1 MTMDPIEETS
11 IALMEESAIAT
22 HHQLL
27 DIMMDESRTDDH
39 DNNNN
44 NNNNKSNDI
53 YEEEEEDSGILD
65 RATCMSVEE
74 DDDENY
80 NETVLRA
87 VISSNKHKSN
97 KQIPQFSKRK
107 FLAAPP
113 PPTTATQ
120 EIAYSHGITTKSSIA
135 MMTPQHKPKQS
146 SAYHTSATLVS
157 PLTVADDDDNDND
170 HASSSSSSPSAVST
184 SPTSIMTPVGMT
196 SICDMSSIAG
206 GNTTVHGDI
215 VLMERNHH
223 CLVSPSSTHV
233 DELLLDPPLS
243 FRQHPLRKK
252 EAAKAILL
260 DEGTTAEEDGEHEVA
275 PEALLKRLQLNDEDD
290 DKDHRQ
296 MIVSPSRSNTSQQ
309 GKDSNHPKSS
319 IGHHRAYINIQQPD
333 HKQDEGLISKRLQDI
348 EFKKLALHRKR
359 ISLEQRLFDFVDSE
373 KRMRVMMGSPFSSPG
388 SSAASMYNFN
398 HNNNQSLN
406 GTSLNHSLQS
416 TQSLLL
422 QPPTPSPHKR
432 LMHSKHNHIHQRSPN
447 NNCMHPHQNGDQM
460 VLDYPWHDPRAAKN
474 NNNNNNNSDNA
485 NDEKGI
491 AYYYTG
497 PLNKIKQPHGVG
509 TMRFLDGQEYEG
521 QVYAGYRW
529 GMGTNRWPDGQ
540 IYFGEW
546 EDHSRNGRG
555 THTWKDGRRVTG
567 QWSGGHL
574 NGRVIFSWP
583 NGASYDG
590 ECRMGKKHGRGTHT
604 WANGRLYTGNFE
616 NGKEH
621 GFGSLTQSDCR
632 YRGNFEKGKRCGIG
646 MQIWRNKTYDGEWKN
661 NKADGKG
668 RIVWQNGATYTGE
681 FTAGKYHGL
690 GGMLFYSSTMVDVLV

>member
-1 MTMDPIEETS
+1 MTMDHIEETS
-11 IALMEESAIAT
+11 IALMEESTIAT

-27 DIMMDESRTDDH
+27 DIMMDESRAD

-44 NNNNKSNDI
+44 NNSNNNSNHI
-53 YEEEEEDSGILD
+53 YEEEEDSGMLD
-65 RATCMSVEE
+65 RATCMSVDE

-80 NETVLRA
+80 NESVLRA
-87 VISSNKHKSN
+87 VINNNNNNNNNQQKANKRI
-97 KQIPQFSKRK
+97 IPQSSDHGSKRK
-107 FLAAPP
+107 FLPAPP
-113 PPTTATQ
+113 TQ
-120 EIAYSHGITTKSSIA
+120 PSHEITTTKVA
-135 MMTPQHKPKQS
+135 MTPQHKLKQS
-146 SAYHTSATLVS
+146 SAYNPSATLVS
-157 PLTVADDDDNDND
+157 PLTMADIDND
-170 HASSSSSSPSAVST
+170 HDNDHSSSSSPSAVST
-184 SPTSIMTPVGMT
+184 SPTSVMTPVGMT
-196 SICDMSSIAG
+196 SIGDMSSIVG
-206 GNTTVHGDI
+206 GTTVAGDI
-215 VLMERNHH
+215 IESTH

-233 DELLLDPPLS
+233 DE
-243 FRQHPLRKK
+243 FVGEQRTYHPSRPNHPKQIK
-252 EAAKAILL
+252 NQAAKAIIL
-260 DEGTTAEEDGEHEVA
+260 EEEERPPEDEHEVA
-275 PEALLKRLQLNDEDD
+275 PEALLKRLQLNDDHED
-290 DKDHRQ
+290 RQ
-296 MIVSPSRSNTSQQ
+296 MIVSPSRSYASHQKN
-309 GKDSNHPKSS
+309 NHV
-319 IGHHRAYINIQQPD
+319 GQHHHRFINIQQPD
-333 HKQDEGLISKRLQDI
+333 KIQDEGLISKRLQDI

-373 KRMRVMMGSPFSSPG
+373 KRMRVMIGSPFSSPG
-388 SSAASMYNFN
+388 SSSAASMYN
-398 HNNNQSLN
+398 HSMTGGISLN
-406 GTSLNHSLQS
+406 QSLQS

-422 QPPTPSPHKR
+422 RPPTPSPHKR
-432 LMHSKHNHIHQRSPN
+432 HQQQNQQRSP
-447 NNCMHPHQNGDQM
+447 MHSHQNGDQM
-460 VLDYPWHDPRAAKN
+460 VLDFPWKDPRAKN
-474 NNNNNNNSDNA
+474 NNINA
-485 NDEKGI
+485 DNDEQVI

-497 PLNKIKQPHGVG
+497 PLNKIKQPHGIG

-540 IYFGEW
+540 VYVGEW
-546 EDHSRNGRG
+546 DDHSRNGRG

-590 ECRMGKKHGRGTHT
+590 DCRMGKKHGRGTHT

-646 MQIWRNKTYDGEWKN
+646 MQIWKNKTYDGEWKN

-668 RIVWQNGATYTGE
+668 RIVWQNGSTYTGE

-690 GGMLFYSSTMVDVLV
+690 GGMLFCSSYLLDVFCVAFLSCW